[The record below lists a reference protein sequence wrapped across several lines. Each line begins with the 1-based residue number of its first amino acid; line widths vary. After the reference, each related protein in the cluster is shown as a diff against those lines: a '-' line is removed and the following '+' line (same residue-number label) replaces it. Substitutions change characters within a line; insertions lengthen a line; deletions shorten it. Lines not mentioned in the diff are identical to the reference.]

1 MTNRK
6 IRDTVFCHYMS
17 TEQNLLELG
26 NALKGTQYT
35 DPSSISINTL
45 DGSFYSN
52 IKNDISFLMDN
63 LMVVLIEHQ
72 TTINPNMPLRF
83 LSYVDELFRR
93 YTQPQQKKIYSSE
106 LVKLPTPN
114 FYVFYD
120 GDDNSFDSHTLRL
133 SDAFEIPSN
142 NLELTVNVYNLA
154 TGKSKALKNICQP
167 LNEYSIFSNK
177 YKDFRKQN
185 LTIDESVRE
194 ATHYC
199 LEHNIMYD
207 YLKNNESE
215 VISMFGFEWNEKEER
230 EALLEAGEAR
240 GEARGITIGE
250 ARGRLLALKDLV
262 LDGTVSLQTASQKAG
277 MSIDSFKKAVM
288 L

>member
-26 NALKGTQYT
+26 NALNGTQYT

-52 IKNDISFLMDN
+52 IKNDISFLMEN

-120 GDDNSFDSHTLRL
+120 ENDDSFDRYTLRL

-142 NLELTVNVYNLA
+142 NLELTVSVYNLA
-154 TGKSKALKNICQP
+154 TGKSKALKNLCQP

-199 LEHNIMYD
+199 LENNIMYD

-262 LDGTVSLQTASQKAG
+262 LDGTVSLKTASQKAG

>member
-1 MTNRK
+1 
-6 IRDTVFCHYMS
+6 
-17 TEQNLLELG
+17 
-26 NALKGTQYT
+26 
-35 DPSSISINTL
+35 
-45 DGSFYSN
+45 
-52 IKNDISFLMDN
+52 
-63 LMVVLIEHQ
+63 MVVLIEHQ

-120 GDDNSFDSHTLRL
+120 GNNDSFDSHTLRL

-142 NLELTVNVYNLA
+142 NLELTVSVYNLA
-154 TGKSKALKNICQP
+154 TGKSKALKNLCQP

-199 LEHNIMYD
+199 LENNIMYE

-240 GEARGITIGE
+240 GEARG
-250 ARGRLLALKDLV
+250 RLLALRDLV
-262 LDGTVSLQTASQKAG
+262 LDGTVSLKTASQKAG

>member
-1 MTNRK
+1 M
-6 IRDTVFCHYMS
+6 
-17 TEQNLLELG
+17 
-26 NALKGTQYT
+26 
-35 DPSSISINTL
+35 
-45 DGSFYSN
+45 
-52 IKNDISFLMDN
+52 
-63 LMVVLIEHQ
+63 
-72 TTINPNMPLRF
+72 
-83 LSYVDELFRR
+83 
-93 YTQPQQKKIYSSE
+93 
-106 LVKLPTPN
+106 
-114 FYVFYD
+114 
-120 GDDNSFDSHTLRL
+120 
-133 SDAFEIPSN
+133 
-142 NLELTVNVYNLA
+142 YNLA
-154 TGKSKALKNICQP
+154 TGKSQALKNLCQP

-199 LEHNIMYD
+199 LENNIMYD

-230 EALLEAGEAR
+230 EALLEASEAR

-250 ARGRLLALKDLV
+250 TRGRLLALKELV
-262 LDGTVSLQTASQKAG
+262 LDETVSLKTASQKAG

>member
-52 IKNDISFLMDN
+52 IKNDISFLMEN

-120 GDDNSFDSHTLRL
+120 GYDDSFDSHTLRL

-154 TGKSKALKNICQP
+154 TGKSKALKNLCQP

-185 LTIDESVRE
+185 MTIDESVRH
-194 ATHYC
+194 APHYC
-199 LEHNIMYD
+199 LENNIMYD

-240 GEARGITIGE
+240 GEARG
-250 ARGRLLALKDLV
+250 RLLALKELV
-262 LDGTVSLQTASQKAG
+262 LDGTVSLKTASQKAG

>member
-26 NALKGTQYT
+26 NALNGTQYT

-52 IKNDISFLMDN
+52 IKNDISFLMEN

-120 GDDNSFDSHTLRL
+120 GNDDSFDSYTLRL

-154 TGKSKALKNICQP
+154 TGKSKALKDLCQP

-199 LEHNIMYD
+199 LENNIMYD

-240 GEARGITIGE
+240 GEARG
-250 ARGRLLALKDLV
+250 RLMALKELV
-262 LDGTVSLQTASQKAG
+262 LDGTVSLKTASQKAG

>member
-1 MTNRK
+1 M
-6 IRDTVFCHYMS
+6 
-17 TEQNLLELG
+17 
-26 NALKGTQYT
+26 
-35 DPSSISINTL
+35 
-45 DGSFYSN
+45 
-52 IKNDISFLMDN
+52 
-63 LMVVLIEHQ
+63 
-72 TTINPNMPLRF
+72 
-83 LSYVDELFRR
+83 
-93 YTQPQQKKIYSSE
+93 
-106 LVKLPTPN
+106 
-114 FYVFYD
+114 
-120 GDDNSFDSHTLRL
+120 
-133 SDAFEIPSN
+133 
-142 NLELTVNVYNLA
+142 YNLA
-154 TGKSKALKNICQP
+154 TGKSKTLKNICQP

-185 LTIDESVRE
+185 MTIDESVRH

-199 LEHNIMYD
+199 LENNIMYD
-207 YLKNNESE
+207 YLKNIESE

-262 LDGTVSLQTASQKAG
+262 LDGTVSLKTASQKAG

>member
-17 TEQNLLELG
+17 AEQHLLELG

-35 DPSSISINTL
+35 DPSSITINTL

-52 IKNDISFLMDN
+52 IKNDISFLMEN

-106 LVKLPTPN
+106 LIKLPTPN

-120 GDDNSFDSHTLRL
+120 GDDDSFDRYTLRL

-142 NLELTVNVYNLA
+142 NLELTVSVYNLA
-154 TGKSKALKNICQP
+154 TGKSKELKNLCQP

-199 LEHNIMYD
+199 LENNIMYD

-240 GEARGITIGE
+240 GEARSE

-262 LDGTVSLQTASQKAG
+262 LDGTVSLKTASQKAG

>member
-26 NALKGTQYT
+26 NALNGTQYT

-120 GDDNSFDSHTLRL
+120 GNDDSFDRYTLRL

-250 ARGRLLALKDLV
+250 ARGRLMALKELV
-262 LDGTVSLQTASQKAG
+262 LDGTVSLKTASQKAG

>member
-1 MTNRK
+1 
-6 IRDTVFCHYMS
+6 
-17 TEQNLLELG
+17 
-26 NALKGTQYT
+26 
-35 DPSSISINTL
+35 
-45 DGSFYSN
+45 
-52 IKNDISFLMDN
+52 
-63 LMVVLIEHQ
+63 MVVLIEHQ

-120 GDDNSFDSHTLRL
+120 GNNDSFDSHTLRL

-142 NLELTVNVYNLA
+142 NLELTVSVYNLA
-154 TGKSKALKNICQP
+154 TGKSKALKNLCQP

-199 LEHNIMYD
+199 LENNIMYE

-240 GEARGITIGE
+240 GEARG
-250 ARGRLLALKDLV
+250 RLLALKELV
-262 LDGTVSLQTASQKAG
+262 LDGTVSLKTASQKAG

>member
-1 MTNRK
+1 M
-6 IRDTVFCHYMS
+6 
-17 TEQNLLELG
+17 
-26 NALKGTQYT
+26 
-35 DPSSISINTL
+35 
-45 DGSFYSN
+45 
-52 IKNDISFLMDN
+52 
-63 LMVVLIEHQ
+63 
-72 TTINPNMPLRF
+72 
-83 LSYVDELFRR
+83 
-93 YTQPQQKKIYSSE
+93 
-106 LVKLPTPN
+106 
-114 FYVFYD
+114 
-120 GDDNSFDSHTLRL
+120 
-133 SDAFEIPSN
+133 
-142 NLELTVNVYNLA
+142 YNLA
-154 TGKSKALKNICQP
+154 TGKSQALKNLCQP

-185 LTIDESVRE
+185 MTIDESVRH

-199 LEHNIMYD
+199 LENNIMYD

-250 ARGRLLALKDLV
+250 ARGRLLALRDLV
-262 LDGTVSLQTASQKAG
+262 LDGTVSLKTASQKAG

>member
-1 MTNRK
+1 M
-6 IRDTVFCHYMS
+6 
-17 TEQNLLELG
+17 
-26 NALKGTQYT
+26 
-35 DPSSISINTL
+35 
-45 DGSFYSN
+45 
-52 IKNDISFLMDN
+52 
-63 LMVVLIEHQ
+63 
-72 TTINPNMPLRF
+72 
-83 LSYVDELFRR
+83 
-93 YTQPQQKKIYSSE
+93 
-106 LVKLPTPN
+106 
-114 FYVFYD
+114 
-120 GDDNSFDSHTLRL
+120 
-133 SDAFEIPSN
+133 
-142 NLELTVNVYNLA
+142 YNLA
-154 TGKSKALKNICQP
+154 TGKSKALKNLCQP

-199 LEHNIMYD
+199 LENNIMYD

-250 ARGRLLALKDLV
+250 ARGRLMALKELV
-262 LDGTVSLQTASQKAG
+262 LDGTVSLKTASQKAG

>member
-26 NALKGTQYT
+26 NALNGTQYT

-52 IKNDISFLMDN
+52 IKNDISFLMEN

-120 GDDNSFDSHTLRL
+120 GNDDSFDRYTLRL

-142 NLELTVNVYNLA
+142 NLELTVSVYNLA
-154 TGKSKALKNICQP
+154 TGKSKALKNLCQP

-199 LEHNIMYD
+199 LENNIMYD

-262 LDGTVSLQTASQKAG
+262 LDGTVSLKTASQKAG